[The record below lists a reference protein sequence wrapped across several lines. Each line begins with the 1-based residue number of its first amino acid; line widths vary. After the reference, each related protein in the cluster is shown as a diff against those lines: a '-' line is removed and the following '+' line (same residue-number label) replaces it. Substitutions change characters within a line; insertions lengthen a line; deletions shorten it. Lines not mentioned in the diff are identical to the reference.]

1 MHSRTESEEPAIV
14 GDSTSDDTISSSDES
29 DPESNPQAV
38 VASDEDRIVAELCRP
53 LTRLMPDCQKEST

>member
-38 VASDEDRIVAELCRP
+38 VGGDEDRIVGKY
-53 LTRLMPDCQKEST
+53 LTSLYKQ